1 VRLTIPPFSGGRKC
15 ARSGH
20 NEILERVTPD
30 IEKLRKPK
38 MKPVLEGLEI
48 ELVDDPAWDEPSDT
62 SYLSP
67 KEKKDPDIASNVE
80 AMAATNK
87 LIAWFGRGSMGCVGL
102 WRGPKQHPLEKA
114 PVVVL
119 DTEGQYSIAA
129 TNVADFIA
137 ISVEEDEFEDTVK
150 ALVAAGFSPRKSQ
163 DAIWK
168 TLDALDDDDD
178 PNGYR
183 HTLYNQGRK
192 KRGLKPIPR

>member
-1 VRLTIPPFSGGRKC
+1 
-15 ARSGH
+15 
-20 NEILERVTPD
+20 VTPD
-30 IEKLRKPK
+30 IEKLRKRT
-38 MKPVLEGLEI
+38 MKAVLEALDI

-80 AMAATNK
+80 AMSATNK
-87 LIAWFGRGSMGCVGL
+87 LIAWFGRYPDGFIGL
-102 WRGPKQHPLEKA
+102 WRGPGQRPLEKA

-119 DTEGQYSIAA
+119 DTEGQYSIVA

-137 ISVEEDEFEDTVK
+137 ISADDDDFDDTVE
-150 ALVAAGFSPRKSQ
+150 ALVAVGLSPRRSQ

-168 TLDALDDDDD
+168 TLDALGDDD

-183 HTLYNQGRK
+183 HTLYNAGRK
-192 KRGLKPIPR
+192 KRGLKPIPL